1 MGHLEAN
8 TIKFCEFER
17 ERILFISALTL
28 TINHSVFVFV
38 LKNGLL
44 SKIALVMSSRS
55 YEDPLSCK
63 ARDWTFNPDVVTVK
77 DSSRQ
82 RGD

>member
-1 MGHLEAN
+1 MRHLEAN
-8 TIKFCEFER
+8 TIKFCEFKR
-17 ERILFISALTL
+17 ERKAAHLSIDVD
-28 TINHSVFVFV
+28 HQSVFVFV

-44 SKIALVMSSRS
+44 SKTALVMSSRS
-55 YEDPLSCK
+55 DEDPLSCK
-63 ARDWTFNPDVVTVK
+63 ARNWTSNPDVVTVK